1 MLSSEEQQNLSGE
14 WKWVVEVVLLAVF
27 YREGAVRSERM
38 REVTDRWLVHLQIFV
53 TGGDMTRLGRR
64 FDGGDQAARASQL
77 LGIGGA

>member
-1 MLSSEEQQNLSGE
+1 MLLSEERQNLSGE

-38 REVTDRWLVHLQIFV
+38 REVTDRWLVHLQISV
-53 TGGDMTRLGRR
+53 TGGDTTGPGHR

>member
-53 TGGDMTRLGRR
+53 TGGDMTRLGHR